1 MLVPIMKSGGL
12 ALLMGLLLGITAAPV
27 RAGDDDKPQHA
38 EKAADD
44 WTKQVLGYWVTD
56 FDSAV
61 TKAFVTAHEVNDGTR
76 KEMEETSFEIKEGEM
91 TMYLAG
97 EAHAVK
103 ITVKAQDAEH
113 QIITADFKAVDE
125 EPVEMTMRVENNRL
139 TLLGKNH
146 EEIDI
151 SLGLK
156 RIDKA
161 TFEKRLAD
169 ARKEE
174 EEVEENPEPA
184 PTGTKGDYPTATPVP
199 DKPGFVFSPYNNKV
213 VDIRDIPSGTLV
225 ADPHFPASDKKYFRA
240 P

>member
-1 MLVPIMKSGGL
+1 MLVSIMKTGWL
-12 ALLMGLLLGITAAPV
+12 ALLMGLLLGLAAAPV
-27 RAGDDDKPQHA
+27 RAGDDDKPQDAA
-38 EKAADD
+38 EAADD
-44 WTKQVLGYWVTD
+44 WTKRILGYWVTD

-61 TKAFVTAHEVNDGTR
+61 TKAFVTAHEVDEGTR
-76 KEMEETSFEIKEGEM
+76 KEMEETTFEIKDGEM

-103 ITVKAQDAEH
+103 ITAKSQDAEH
-113 QIITADFKAVDE
+113 RIITADFKAVDE
-125 EPVEMTMRVENNRL
+125 EPVEMTMRVENDRL

-161 TFEKRLAD
+161 TFEKRMAD
-169 ARKEE
+169 AGKEDE
-174 EEVEENPEPA
+174 SEENPEPA
-184 PTGTKGDYPTATPVP
+184 PTGPKGDYPTATPVP
-199 DKPGFVFSPYNNKV
+199 DKPGFAYSPYNNKV
-213 VDIRDIPSGTLV
+213 VDLRDIPSGTLV
-225 ADPHFPASDKKYFRA
+225 ADPHFPASEKKYFRA